1 MSTKPILFSTPMVQA
16 ILDGRKTM
24 TRRVIKPQP
33 MIMANG
39 KPLNGYNDSMI
50 KAAGEFL
57 TPKYQPG
64 DILWVRETWCNI
76 SDWTC
81 VDPSVGLPDGFIY
94 KADWHARLEHPRWR
108 PSIHMPRAAARLF
121 LRVTDVRVERV
132 QDMPLF
138 DVWDEGTPQ
147 MPGNLHSDGAVN
159 QWDFRYLWDALNAK
173 RGFGWD
179 VNPWV
184 WAITFEQ
191 TAEVDVCSPK

>member
-1 MSTKPILFSTPMVQA
+1 MSVKPILFSTPMVQA

-50 KAAGEFL
+50 KAAGEFP

-108 PSIHMPRAAARLF
+108 PSIHMPKEAARIF

-132 QDMPLF
+132 QDIPEADAEREGIRVECGPL
-138 DVWDEGTPQ
+138 TSCPSC
-147 MPGNLHSDGAVN
+147 NLN
-159 QWDFRYLWDALNAK
+159 EFKKLWDALNAK
-173 RGFGWD
+173 RDFGWD
-179 VNPWV
+179 TNCWV
-184 WAITFEQ
+184 WAITFERR
-191 TAEVDVCSPK
+191 DC